1 MILLA
6 DDDVVSGAFDVEL
19 YLRFRVAVAVVP
31 IPIPIPVAV
40 VSVFVIVPP
49 DVDDMMDVDDDP

>member
-31 IPIPIPVAV
+31 IPIPVAV